1 MGGGESK
8 IFNKLSIMLDEY
20 EDMLEMKKKYVE
32 QRDTVSLQTLDKD
45 MDVLTKKIRDELSA
59 VNKIVKK
66 EDDVESFQFVNR
78 RFQYYLNK
86 NNAMVHGNWF

>member
-86 NNAMVHGNWF
+86 NNAITFT